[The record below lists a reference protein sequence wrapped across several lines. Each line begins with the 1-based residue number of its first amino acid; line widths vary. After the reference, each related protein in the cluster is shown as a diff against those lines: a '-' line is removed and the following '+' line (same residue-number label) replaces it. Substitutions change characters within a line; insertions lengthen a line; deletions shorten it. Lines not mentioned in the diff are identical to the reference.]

1 MSFNRLAG
9 AALAAAFLFSS
20 APAFANGIE
29 IHDAYAISAMP
40 GAMTGAAFM
49 VIHNHGGPPDRLTG
63 VRSDAAARVELHTHI
78 QNADGVM
85 QMVHVEEG
93 FPLISEGEIVMERG
107 GNHIMFMGLTQPFTP
122 GETVSVTL
130 EFETADDMTIT
141 IPIGEPQMDGSM
153 DHGTMD
159 HGTMDHGA
167 ANPVA
172 SE

>member
-1 MSFNRLAG
+1 MSLNRLAG
-9 AALAAAFLFSS
+9 AALAAAFLMSS

-49 VIHNHGGPPDRLTG
+49 IIHNHGGPSDRLTG

-93 FPLISEGEIVMERG
+93 FALGSEGEIVMERG
-107 GNHIMFMGLTQPFTP
+107 GNHIMFMGLTQPFVP

-130 EFETADDMTIT
+130 EFETAPDMTIS
-141 IPIGEPQMDGSM
+141 IPIGEPQMGDSMDHGSM
-153 DHGTMD
+153 DHG
-159 HGTMDHGA
+159 A
-167 ANPVA
+167 ADPAA
-172 SE
+172 SQ